1 MLASL
6 FIDFTVKKVGVVVGN
21 LRKTEFYDSYHSGNV
36 GQIAFK
42 GGILKIISHL

>member
-6 FIDFTVKKVGVVVGN
+6 FIGFTVKKVGVVVGN
-21 LRKTEFYDSYHSGNV
+21 LRKSKFYDNYHSCNV

-42 GGILKIISHL
+42 GGIILHL